1 MSLLEPRCL
10 VCGAPLD
17 QGAPFERDVR
27 KSEVCSDECCERY
40 MHDEDEGTPFGSI
53 NIGAEMAATMGE
65 DPRPYLTDEQI
76 QEQLRISRMTREEWD
91 AEWERRLGS
100 PF

>member
-1 MSLLEPRCL
+1 VE
-10 VCGAPLD
+10 
-17 QGAPFERDVR
+17 ERA
-27 KSEVCSDECCERY
+27 E
-40 MHDEDEGTPFGSI
+40 MTPFGSI
-53 NIGAEMAATMGE
+53 DVGAEMAASMGM

-91 AEWERRLGS
+91 AEWERRLGV